1 MPIDDIK
8 PSEAIKPYCGNPGQ
22 SGKHSGRHDFSE
34 KRKYPPGKRS
44 LDDVTSFMNI
54 PQDELTPAVTEA
66 IISLMEEVD
75 QLRTELTMIQLFDE
89 KLSSTL
95 DSHLDLPVLTRHALC
110 REVGVIAARLER
122 TETQATFVYFQF
134 SNFAEI
140 KKRAGL
146 LAGEAVIREAAE
158 ILKDQLRATDRI
170 GTLGGDGFGILMA
183 LSDEVSAERKV
194 MQLVDMVQQGPIIHE
209 GHTIEVE
216 VAYGLHTLHASEPV
230 ETVLA
235 AADADLHRRFIR
247 L

>member
-8 PSEAIKPYCGNPGQ
+8 PSEAMKPYSGNPGQ
-22 SGKHSGRHDFSE
+22 SGKHSGRHDFNE
-34 KRKYPPGKRS
+34 KRTYPRGKRS

-75 QLRTELTMIQLFDE
+75 QLRTELTMIQVFEE

-110 REVGVIAARLER
+110 REVSVIAARLER

-134 SNFAEI
+134 SNFTEI

-146 LAGEAVIREAAE
+146 LAGEAVIRETAE

-183 LSDEVSAERKV
+183 LSDEASAERKV
-194 MQLVDMVQQGPIIHE
+194 VKLAELVQQGPIIHD

-230 ETVLA
+230 ETVLSA
-235 AADADLHRRFIR
+235 TDADLHRRFIR